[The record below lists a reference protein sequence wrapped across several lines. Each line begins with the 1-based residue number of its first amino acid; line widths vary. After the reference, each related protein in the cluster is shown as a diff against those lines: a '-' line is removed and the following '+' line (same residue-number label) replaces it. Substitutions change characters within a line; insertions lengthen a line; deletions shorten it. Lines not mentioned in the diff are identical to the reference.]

1 MSVAG
6 VNEIL
11 AKRPTLDGADD
22 GDDEE
27 DEEAS
32 SGRFRRKDEASGEG

>member
-11 AKRPTLDGADD
+11 AERPTLDGEDD
-22 GDDEE
+22 GE
-27 DEEAS
+27 DEDDNAS
-32 SGRFRRKDEASGEG
+32 SGRLRREDEASGEG

>member
-11 AKRPTLDGADD
+11 AKRPTLDGEGD
-22 GDDEE
+22 GE
-27 DEEAS
+27 DEGEDVS
-32 SGRFRRKDEASGEG
+32 SGRFRREDEASGEG